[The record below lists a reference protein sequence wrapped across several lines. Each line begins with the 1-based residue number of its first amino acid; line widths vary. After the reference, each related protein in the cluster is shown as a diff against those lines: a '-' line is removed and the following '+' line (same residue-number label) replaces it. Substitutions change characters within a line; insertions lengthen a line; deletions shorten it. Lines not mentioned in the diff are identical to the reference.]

1 MDTLVLFILYGLFF
15 AFLTALMADFKGYSV
30 RQWFWLGFL
39 LGFIA
44 TGILFFQPNIK
55 QETDET

>member
-1 MDTLVLFILYGLFF
+1 MDCFF

-30 RQWFWLGFL
+30 RKWFWLGFL